1 MTWKFAFPVLTP
13 DFWIPMPCVLI
24 VDDEKQIRRVLRLL
38 LEEQGYTVAEA
49 ASGEEAVR
57 LLEGAPADAVLLDL
71 RLPGVDGL
79 ERLVRLEA
87 PMVIHGEGWRGK
99 ESLARVTL

>member
-1 MTWKFAFPVLTP
+1 
-13 DFWIPMPCVLI
+13 MPCVLI

-38 LEEQGYTVAEA
+38 LGYTVAEA